1 MSTTSD
7 GGLRIP
13 VETASTRKL
22 VLFNEIKPSMSFE
35 AFRERIS
42 DGDLGLCITR
52 RSTSQIVSAYDLD
65 YVEYRNLDS
74 EGQAGAINP
83 DDLDK
88 IVDVIEAFAAENE
101 NPAFLI
107 DGFDFLI
114 AINSVDKVAE
124 FLKSVRDTLE
134 GRGGFLMVS
143 LNLDTLDSKESTKIV
158 RCFDEVEGL

>member
-1 MSTTSD
+1 M
-7 GGLRIP
+7 RIP
-13 VETASTRKL
+13 VDTASTRKL

-35 AFRERIS
+35 AFREHVAH
-42 DGDLGLCITR
+42 GDSGLCITR

-65 YVEYRNLDS
+65 DVEYRNLDS
-74 EGQAGAINP
+74 EGHTDAINP

-114 AINSVDKVAE
+114 AINSVDEVTE

-134 GRGGFLMVS
+134 GHGGRLMVS
-143 LNLDTLDSKESTKIV
+143 INLDTLDNKDSTRIA